1 MGTNKSFHEILR
13 EKMTKNGSFSE
24 GKWPNFTLKTS
35 PIAPV
40 APTPLED
47 LLLEKT
53 DISNRMSHFSSRE
66 TWFSLYKNEYAK
78 YITDEVPSETAEIPP
93 VKRNWTE
100 AQTRAFKVLTDFGAE
115 ELSEFSS
122 DADIKKAFRR
132 LAKSYHPD
140 TLVNQPENLIRE
152 KSQQFILI
160 HTSYKDLIGSCG
172 T

>member
-1 MGTNKSFHEILR
+1 MGASKSFHEILR

-24 GKWPNFTLKTS
+24 GKWPNFTLKMDTKPAS
-35 PIAPV
+35 EPI
-40 APTPLED
+40 PLEE
-47 LLLEKT
+47 LLLGKI
-53 DISNRMSHFSSRE
+53 DISNRKSHFSSRE
-66 TWFSLYKNEYAK
+66 TWFSLYKKEYAK
-78 YITDEVPSETAEIPP
+78 YLVEEIPSETVEIPL

-100 AQTRAFKVLTDFGAE
+100 SQIKAMKVLVGFGAE

-122 DADIKKAFRR
+122 DQEIKKAFRR

-160 HTSYKDLIGSCG
+160 HKSYKDLIGSCG